1 MKHLSV
7 FLIMVLICTC
17 SGTGGGMLKTVPDSK
32 PETLKYRI
40 IRSFPHAPSSF
51 TQGLVYKDGFLY
63 EGTGQK
69 AQSVIRKIDPADG
82 HIIDEARLPRDL
94 FGEGITIHNKRIY
107 QLTWTSLKGFVYD
120 LASFKLI
127 RTFTFPL
134 PIEGWGLTTDGKN
147 LIWSDGSST
156 LYFIHPETM
165 KVKKRLTVTLQGR
178 PIGAINELEY
188 INGQIFANVWQTE
201 SIIRIDAKTG
211 RINGILDL
219 SALTPSVYKG
229 HADYVLN
236 GIAYNSQNG
245 HLIIT
250 GKMWPLFHEISL
262 GDHLPD

>member
-1 MKHLSV
+1 MKQMCV
-7 FLIMVLICTC
+7 FLTLLLVCTC
-17 SGTGGGMLKTVPDSK
+17 SGTDGEMSRADAEPK
-32 PETLKYRI
+32 PETLSYSI
-40 IRSFPHAPSSF
+40 VRSFPHAPASF

-69 AQSVIRKIDPADG
+69 GQSELRKIDPANG
-82 HIIDEARLPRDL
+82 RIMEQVKLPRDI
-94 FGEGITIHNKRIY
+94 FGEGITILDDKIY

-120 LASFKLI
+120 PASLKLL

-134 PIEGWGLTTDGKN
+134 PIEGWGLTTDGKD

-156 LYFIHPETM
+156 LYFIQPDTM

-178 PIGAINELEY
+178 PIASINELEY
-188 INGQIFANVWQTE
+188 IDGQIFANVWQTE
-201 SIIRIDAKTG
+201 SIVRIDAQSG
-211 RINGILDL
+211 RINGLLDL

-236 GIAYNSQNG
+236 GIAYNPQNG

-250 GKMWPLFHEISL
+250 GKMWPHFHEISI
-262 GDHLPD
+262 GGRTSK